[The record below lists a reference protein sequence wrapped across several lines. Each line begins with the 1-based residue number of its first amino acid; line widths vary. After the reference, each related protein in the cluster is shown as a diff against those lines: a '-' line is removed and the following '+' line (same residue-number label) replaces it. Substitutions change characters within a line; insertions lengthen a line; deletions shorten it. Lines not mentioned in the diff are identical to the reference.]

1 MNPSAPAPRDLT
13 PEDIAALL
21 ALLGV
26 MGLVLAGRKREQ

>member
-21 ALLGV
+21 ALLG
-26 MGLVLAGRKREQ
+26 GALRR

>member
-21 ALLGV
+21 ALLGDT
-26 MGLVLAGRKREQ
+26 LRR

>member
-21 ALLGV
+21 ALLGD
-26 MGLVLAGRKREQ
+26 ARRR